1 MVKNI
6 LATVDG
12 SIYSRAVL
20 QQVMQLALKY
30 DAMVRFL
37 SIVDVRIFEWSVSVG
52 ADGFMP
58 MMPATAAYQ
67 KEAQKV
73 LEEKAEEVL
82 KTCAR
87 EAGQAG
93 IRYVTRKI
101 SGSPV
106 EVICEQARMADLII
120 MGRRGEYARWGH
132 KLMGATLDGTVRQ
145 ANKPVFVQ
153 PQQYRPIEKM
163 LLAYDRSPQAS
174 HGLQI
179 AADLAARLQCPLVI
193 LAVDEDHNSG
203 QRTIDEALQYL
214 QAYELETSAK
224 ILGGKAGNAILQAC
238 ESEEADLVIMGV
250 HGHARLWEALLGC
263 TAEEVLRRIDLPLLL
278 VR

>member
-1 MVKNI
+1 MKNI

-12 SIYSRAVL
+12 SLYSSAVL
-20 QQVMQLALKY
+20 QQVLRLALTY
-30 DAMVRFL
+30 DALVRFL
-37 SIVDVRIFEWSVSVG
+37 SIVDVRIFEWSISVG

-58 MMPATAAYQ
+58 MMPATTAYQ

-87 EAGQAG
+87 EAEQSGV
-93 IRYVTRKI
+93 RYVTDKI

-106 EVICEQARMADLII
+106 EVICEQARMADLIV

-153 PQQYRPIEKM
+153 PQLYRPIEKM
-163 LLAYDRSPQAS
+163 LLAYDRSPQAN

-179 AADLAARLQCPLVI
+179 AADLAGRLQCPLVI
-193 LAVDEDHNSG
+193 LAVDEDRDSG

-224 ILGGKAGNAILQAC
+224 ILGGKAGDAILQAC